1 MQVILAMSAFVLSHV
16 LISRTA
22 LRPWLIARLGRRVY
36 LGAYSLLSVV
46 LLGWVILALLGAD
59 RTVLW
64 ATPVWAYPFA
74 AACSML
80 AVVLITVGALTPNPY
95 SVAFRSDGFDPQRP
109 GIIGWTRHP
118 LVWGLTLWGAAHIPA
133 NGEWPALLLFG
144 GSALFGIVGIGFLE
158 RRANRDATPAHAGLV
173 SGLAAGHL
181 DRNALLGTILGC
193 VLWTVLLFAHPS
205 LFGADPLALLK
216 SVCC

>member
-1 MQVILAMSAFVLSHV
+1 MQVILAMIAFVLSHV

-74 AACSML
+74 AACSLL

-95 SVAFRSDGFDPQRP
+95 SVAFRSD
-109 GIIGWTRHP
+109 
-118 LVWGLTLWGAAHIPA
+118 A